1 MSSVFLGILRM
12 EWRYQVR
19 QLAFPLAVIGF
30 AGWAA
35 ALIGTGYGPDNAAV
49 NSPYVIMQSMG
60 LVTLPVIFLLTIT
73 CTSAALRDVEYRMA
87 ELVWSTPA
95 GRLNYLAGRFGG
107 AILAALTALAV
118 ATVVLAI
125 APHFMSLPPE
135 RVIATRPLA
144 YLWAFVL
151 IAVPGTLLF
160 GSVIFAVAALTR
172 SNVASYVTGV
182 FLYALYFVTA
192 LLIDSPLMANAGPV
206 TPEAMARAAILDPL
220 GLSAFF
226 EQTRYWGAAERNARM
241 IALTGNLVW
250 NRVLWA
256 GMAVGALVLVA
267 RRFSFVIR
275 SERSERSERT
285 EGADGLRSRLRLLR
299 PFRHLRLAPE
309 LRLLTRNLAFAAL
322 LAMWVFVIGME
333 MATSFTHAEYFTSLY
348 PTTGFLVNVSL
359 LPLSL
364 FGTLALTWFAAEVS
378 WRARAARMADILDAT
393 PASPWRFYLAR
404 LGALAMLI
412 VVLIALTIVV
422 GVVIQL
428 ARGYTVLE
436 LPLWLSLFP
445 LAGLPLLLVAVLAL
459 LVQSLSPNRWVG
471 LIVSLALLIGLNEAR
486 NLSALSHPI
495 LRYGATPALEWSDMN
510 GYGAAL
516 GNWAWFMG
524 AWALGGIALTLVTV
538 GAWPRGRAT
547 LVQRMR
553 RFAPTLG
560 RAGQLALACSA
571 ALFLAVAGRIWYST
585 TVANRFETSDQLAEW
600 KAGYEK
606 AWRHTASE
614 ATPVVTALEASLD
627 LHPREQRYTMRG
639 TLTLANRTAKP
650 IDTVRVVTRR
660 DITVRSLGIAGAR
673 EVRFDSTYRV
683 ATWVMDAPLLPG
695 DSTTLQ
701 FDVGFADTGLRA
713 DGYDN
718 TIVGNG
724 SFVMS
729 HQVVPSLGY
738 RASYELQSQAGRR
751 QYGLAAASAI
761 TPLDT
766 TGTTRAPRNEE
777 WLTLDV
783 TVSTDDDQQVV
794 ASGNLVRTWRAN
806 GRRYYH
812 YVTPGPVTGRFG
824 FASARYQVERARA
837 GGVEV
842 ELYYDPRHRVN
853 VPAMLEAA
861 TRSLTYFGRE
871 FGPYQFPVLRIA
883 EVPSYLGAG
892 ALALPGTI
900 YFVEDRGFMTDARD
914 STRFDIIT
922 RRMAHEVAHQWWG
935 HQLSPA
941 DAEGATML
949 VETLA
954 KYSEQLVLRERRGEK
969 MLEPLLYVDEDRYRR
984 GAADDLEDEPGLY
997 RVADQDYIY
1006 YGKGG
1011 VVMHQLTDSLGE
1023 AALNRSLRTLVERFG
1038 GPRTPPP
1045 TTLDLLGILH
1055 ADMPVRQH
1063 ALIDHSLKDAGL
1075 LSLPDR

>member
-1 MSSVFLGILRM
+1 MSSSVLLGILRM

-19 QLAFPLAVIGF
+19 QLAFPLAAIGF

-35 ALIGTGYGPDNAAV
+35 ALIGTGYGPANAAI

-60 LVTLPVIFLLTIT
+60 ILTLPVVFLLTIT

-95 GRLNYLAGRFGG
+95 GRLRYLAGRFGG
-107 AILAALTALAV
+107 AILAALTTLAV
-118 ATVVLAI
+118 ATLVLAI
-125 APHFMSLPPE
+125 APHFMSLPAE
-135 RVIATRPLA
+135 RVLATRPVA

-151 IAVPGTLLF
+151 IAIPGTLLF
-160 GSVIFAVAALTR
+160 GSIIFAVAALTR
-172 SNVASYVTGV
+172 SNVASYVAGV

-206 TPEAMARAAILDPL
+206 TPEAMARAALLDPL

-226 EQTRYWGAAERNARM
+226 EQTKYWGATERNTRM

-250 NRVLWA
+250 NRAIWTVI
-256 GMAVGALVLVA
+256 ALATLLLVA
-267 RRFSFVIR
+267 RRFSFAIR
-275 SERSERSERT
+275 SERTVKAERT
-285 EGADGLRSRLRLLR
+285 ERPSHIRHLR
-299 PFRHLRLAPE
+299 PFRHLRPSPE
-309 LRLLTRNLAFAAL
+309 LRLLTGNLAFAAF
-322 LAMWVFVIGME
+322 LAMWAFVIGME

-364 FGTLALTWFAAEVS
+364 FGTLALTWFAAEVT
-378 WRARAARMADILDAT
+378 WRARATRMADILDAT

-404 LGALAMLI
+404 LGALVMLI
-412 VVLIALTIVV
+412 AVLIAITI
-422 GVVIQL
+422 GIGITIQL

-436 LPLWLSLFP
+436 LPLWLSLVP
-445 LAGLPLLLVAVLAL
+445 LAGLPLFLVAVLAL
-459 LVQSLSPNRWVG
+459 LIQSLSPNRWVG
-471 LIVSLALLIGLNEAR
+471 LIVSVGAILALSEAKTIAV
-486 NLSALSHPI
+486 LAHPI

-516 GNWAWFMG
+516 GSWGWFMG
-524 AWALGGIALTLVTV
+524 AWALAALALVLVTI
-538 GAWPRGRAT
+538 GTWPRGRAT
-547 LVQRMR
+547 LVQRIR

-560 RAGQLALACSA
+560 APGQLALGGAVL
-571 ALFLAVAGRIWYST
+571 LFVAVAGFVWHRT
-585 TVANRFETSDQLAEW
+585 TGANRYETSDALAAW
-600 KAGYEK
+600 KVGYEK
-606 AWRHTASE
+606 SWRHTESDP
-614 ATPVVTALEASLD
+614 TPVATALTAELD
-627 LHPREQRYTMRG
+627 LFPREQRYAMRG
-639 TLTLANRTAKP
+639 TLTLANRTPGP
-650 IDTVRVVTRR
+650 IDTIRVVTRR
-660 DITVRSLGIAGAR
+660 DIEVHSLIVAGAR
-673 EVRFDSTYRV
+673 QVAFDTTYRV
-683 ATWVMDAPLLPG
+683 GTWVMDAPLPPG
-695 DSTTLQ
+695 ATAALA
-701 FDVGFADTGLRA
+701 FDLGFSDAGLRA
-713 DGYDN
+713 DGHDN

-738 RASYELQSQAGRR
+738 RASYELQSPAGRR
-751 QYGLAAASAI
+751 EHGLPAASAI

-766 TGTTRAPRNEE
+766 TGGTRPPRNAE

-783 TVSTDDDQQVV
+783 TVSTEGDQQVV
-794 ASGNLVRTWRAN
+794 ASGNLVGEWAAG
-806 GRRYYH
+806 GRRFFH
-812 YVTPGPVTGRFG
+812 YVTPEPVTGRFG
-824 FASARYQVERARA
+824 FASARYRIERARA
-837 GGVEV
+837 GDVAVEV
-842 ELYYDPRHRVN
+842 YYDPKHRVN
-853 VPAMLEAA
+853 VPAMLDAA
-861 TRSLTYFGRE
+861 TRSLAYFGRE

-892 ALALPGTI
+892 ALALPGAI

-914 STRFDIIT
+914 SSRFDIIT

-969 MLEPLLYVDEDRYRR
+969 MLEPLLFVDEDRYRR

-1011 VVMHQLTDSLGE
+1011 VVMHQFTDSLGE
-1023 AALNRSLRTLVERFG
+1023 AKLNQSLRTLVGRFG
-1038 GPRTPPP
+1038 GPTTPPP
-1045 TTLDLLGILH
+1045 TTLDLLDILH
-1055 ADMPVRQH
+1055 ADMPAERH
-1063 ALIDHSLKDAGL
+1063 AFIDRSLKEAGL
-1075 LSLPDR
+1075 LTLPDR